1 MSFTPHVPGPHA
13 SGAVTSHRRPLVV
26 VAVGTDHHPFDR
38 LVTWMDRWAAAN
50 PEVKVVIQRGTADL
64 TDHAESRD
72 LIPHPEQCR
81 LFGSALA
88 VVAHGGPSTI
98 MDARAAGRVPIVLP
112 RNPGLGEHVDDHQ
125 LRFGRHLDAHR
136 LARLVTDVADLDA
149 VLIEALV
156 DPEAFLVQAEE
167 GAVPGIV
174 AFGHVLDDLLGVTT
188 PVHPRPGEH
197 RR

>member
-1 MSFTPHVPGPHA
+1 MSFTPHVPGPYA
-13 SGAVTSHRRPLVV
+13 NQAVAPTQRPLVV
-26 VAVGTDHHPFDR
+26 AAVGTDHHPFDR
-38 LVTWMDRWAAAN
+38 LVEWMDQWAAAN
-50 PEVKVVIQRGTADL
+50 PEVQVVIQRGTADH

-72 LIPHPEQCR
+72 LIPHPELCR

-112 RNPGLGEHVDDHQ
+112 RNPVFGEHVDDHQ
-125 LRFGRHLDAHR
+125 LRFGRHLDDND

-156 DPEAFLVQAEE
+156 NPDAFLVSAND

-174 AFGHVLDDLLGVTT
+174 TFGQIVDDLLGITT
-188 PVHPRPGEH
+188 PMNARHQHDQP
-197 RR
+197 